1 MRRRAA
7 WKRQQQSKRKEEG
20 RQFLQ
25 RGSPR
30 ARLYPTG
37 GTGARGVRASRRSA
51 HLLQDVEVPA
61 AAAAAAA
68 AGVRMEAVLA
78 AAAAVTGVVG
88 VVKGRRLECRVRSR
102 RRPGQPL
109 RRRAPRAAQQLHVSV
124 LVLVVVAEV
133 VLIVVVDVSGDDG
146 RGTQAD
152 ATDDDGLRIDA
163 QLSQGALELVVFFSK
178 FPKKKTRTTPVKER
192 KVRSLARSRWW
203 KFYDQL
209 ARQ

>member
-1 MRRRAA
+1 M
-7 WKRQQQSKRKEEG
+7 
-20 RQFLQ
+20 
-25 RGSPR
+25 
-30 ARLYPTG
+30 
-37 GTGARGVRASRRSA
+37 RASRRSA
-51 HLLQDVEVPA
+51 HLLQDVEVPAA

-88 VVKGRRLECRVRSR
+88 VVKGRRLECRVMSR

-133 VLIVVVDVSGDDG
+133 VVVVDVSGDDG
-146 RGTQAD
+146 RGPQAD
-152 ATDDDGLRIDA
+152 AAADDDGLRIDA